1 MSDKNPVIRSGSRL
15 PSGRAVLGGLLIT
28 LAVLAVL
35 LATRL
40 GEDATFQDVVVARR
54 DLAPG
59 TVLEADD
66 VAEVR
71 IRLDESV
78 DFVATSSADVVGSVL
93 LGPLSRLE
101 FVQTSN
107 LASGPPS
114 GVPAGLAEV
123 SIPIEPQR
131 APERLSPGEL
141 VSVLATYDDDPT
153 TTVLIADRVVVLSY
167 RTRRSHAR
175 LHPGG
180 RRRMSSARYVVLGL
194 APVRSEWFR
203 SVARWANEAAIP
215 VEFIKCISATEVRA
229 RLDEGRPFSAVLV
242 DASVPGA
249 DRDLFDAARTNGC
262 ATVIVDNGLVER
274 DWGTLGVAGVLA
286 EPFTSADL
294 LNALERVGQRVE
306 QATDLSGRAER
317 AEATSFGGR
326 TVVVTGTGGIGSS
339 TVAMAVA
346 QGLAREPDR
355 TRLVLADMA
364 LRSSQA
370 MMHDAR
376 DMVPGL
382 VELVDGHRLG
392 TPEDDDVAR
401 TIYDLPDRGYH
412 LLLGLRHERDWHAI
426 TARSLAASWASLD
439 RLYTTV
445 VADVTG
451 EFEGTDETGAN
462 DLEDRNRLARTAARR
477 ADLASPARSWNR
489 SPPLYTRCCPARRRH
504 PDRWSPT
511 RRCRSLRVR
520 WVRGMQLRGGT
531 NERHRTAR

>member
-1 MSDKNPVIRSGSRL
+1 
-15 PSGRAVLGGLLIT
+15 
-28 LAVLAVL
+28 
-35 LATRL
+35 
-40 GEDATFQDVVVARR
+40 
-54 DLAPG
+54 
-59 TVLEADD
+59 
-66 VAEVR
+66 
-71 IRLDESV
+71 
-78 DFVATSSADVVGSVL
+78 
-93 LGPLSRLE
+93 
-101 FVQTSN
+101 
-107 LASGPPS
+107 
-114 GVPAGLAEV
+114 
-123 SIPIEPQR
+123 
-131 APERLSPGEL
+131 
-141 VSVLATYDDDPT
+141 
-153 TTVLIADRVVVLSY
+153 
-167 RTRRSHAR
+167 
-175 LHPGG
+175 
-180 RRRMSSARYVVLGL
+180 MSSARYVVLGL

-274 DWGTLGVAGVLA
+274 DWGSLGVSGVLT

-294 LNALERVGQRVE
+294 LTALERVGQRVE
-306 QATDLSGRAER
+306 QATDLSGRTER
-317 AEATSFGGR
+317 TETTSFGGR

-477 ADLASPARSWNR
+477 ADLVVAVGAPGAWGVHRLVQTILSLLELGVPGERILPCVNRAPRQARAKAGITAAIGDLVTSRAPDASALPSPVYVPERRQIEAMLRDGEALPSQVVEPVTSAVHALLSRSTTAPR
-489 SPPLYTRCCPARRRH
+489 PVVADTPVPVA
-504 PDRWSPT
+504 PG
-511 RRCRSLRVR
+511 SLGA
-520 WVRGMQLRGGT
+520 WDAAEGWD
-531 NERHRTAR
+531 E